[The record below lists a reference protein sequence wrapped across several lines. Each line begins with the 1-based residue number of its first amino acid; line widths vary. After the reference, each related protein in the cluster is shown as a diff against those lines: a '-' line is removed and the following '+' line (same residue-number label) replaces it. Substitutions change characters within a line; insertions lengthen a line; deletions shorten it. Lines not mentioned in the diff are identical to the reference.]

1 MMNFNFN
8 KWNTILGWTT
18 FTIALITY
26 SLTVEPTMSFWDCGE
41 YISTAAKL
49 EVGHPPG
56 APLFQI
62 LGAFFAMFASSKET
76 VALMVNMLSVFSSA
90 FTILFMFWSSTLLLK
105 KIISQYT
112 EIDKSKAIVILG
124 SSLVGSLAFTF
135 SDSFWSSAVE
145 AEVYAMASLFIAL
158 LFWLGL
164 RWEQDMHTPRGNRW
178 LLLISLLVGLSFGV
192 HFMAL
197 LTIPA
202 IGFLYY
208 FKNYKTI
215 TVMNFIIANIII
227 VAILLFIFK
236 LLLPFTLAFFGKME
250 IFMVNDFGMPFN
262 SGTIIAL
269 LLIIAFFYF
278 GLRYTRQK
286 IYPFLNTSLL
296 CVLFVLI
303 GFSVWM
309 MLPIRANA
317 NVVINENKPSD
328 AAEVLAYYNREQYGV
343 NPLFYGPQYTDAFA
357 GLDKDEPYL
366 DKAPNYERDYKS
378 GKYVIVNNYKYAE
391 QNSDNAQKAFLP
403 RMWSTDHID
412 NYIQFTGVPKVK
424 LNENYPF
431 EEELAKYG
439 VKIDTLSE
447 EQIFMFVG
455 ELKEKINKDI
465 SYLKSAYEQRKIDEE
480 DYISNI
486 KKYGDYIT
494 VEKPSTWDNFS
505 FMIEYQFGYMYGR
518 YLLWNFVGK
527 QNDIQGK
534 YDNLDGNWLSG
545 IKFID
550 EVRLGKGTQENL
562 PDDVKNNKGRNLYY
576 FLPFFIGLI
585 GLMYHAQ
592 KDLKSFYVL
601 LALFLFTSIAL
612 KIFLNERPFEPRE
625 RDYALVGSFYV
636 FAIWI
641 GFGVYA
647 IYEIIAEKVK
657 SKLVG
662 PIVIGACLLAAPIL
676 MASQNWDDHSR
687 ANKYT
692 AIAMAKNYLESC
704 DKNAILYTIGDN
716 DTFPLWYAQEIEGVR
731 TDIKIVNT
739 QLFMTDWYIDQMKLK
754 TYKSDGLPISFKH
767 SEYVGDKLDYVIHKP
782 RTNNRWN
789 IKDLINFIKL
799 PKSIH
804 KLEYQDPETGEVI
817 ETGQI
822 IHFYPT
828 NKVRIPVDKNT
839 IIKNKVV
846 NPKYYDSIV
855 PFIDIDIKGGLFKNR
870 LMMLDILANNDWK
883 RPIYFTGG
891 SFGDDD
897 YLWMKDY
904 LQLDG
909 LVYKL
914 VPIKTSIDKEKPYG
928 DMGDIDSDKMYDIIM
943 KWSWGNGDL
952 TTIYHDP
959 ETRKNSISYRTNMA
973 RLMEQLIN
981 EGKTGKAKKIIDLAL
996 TKMPMDYYGYYT
1008 MAEPFASGYYKLG
1021 EKAKARELLERL
1033 MTKYKQSL
1041 TYYSNIEPSIQ
1052 NGIASD
1058 IITDIERYRSLL
1070 MVMKDR
1076 GDMVFY
1082 NKNKPVFNSFVQ
1094 RFTRFGRDL
1103 E

>member
-8 KWNTILGWTT
+8 KWNTILGWVT

-26 SLTVEPTMSFWDCGE
+26 TLTVEPTVSFWDCGE

-62 LGAFFAMFASSKET
+62 LGAFFSMFATSKET

-90 FTILFMFWSSTLLLK
+90 FTILFMFWSSSILLR
-105 KIISQYT
+105 KIISNFT
-112 EIDKSKAIVILG
+112 EIDKNKSIVILG
-124 SSLVGSLAFTF
+124 SSFVGSLAFTF

-145 AEVYAMASLFIAL
+145 AEVYAMASLFIAI

-164 RWEQDMHTPRGNRW
+164 RWEQDMHAPRGNRW
-178 LLLISLLVGLSFGV
+178 LLVISLLVGLSFGV

-215 TVMNFIIANIII
+215 TVKNFIIANIII

-236 LLLPFTLAFFGKME
+236 LLLPYTLAFFGKME
-250 IFMVNDFGMPFN
+250 IFMVNDFGLPFN
-262 SGTIIAL
+262 SGSIIAL
-269 LLIIAFFYF
+269 LLIVSFFYF
-278 GLRYTRQK
+278 GLKYSSQK
-286 IYPFLNTSLL
+286 ELPTVNTGLLSLL
-296 CVLFVLI
+296 FLLL

-357 GLDKDEPYL
+357 GLDEEEPYL
-366 DKAPNYERDYKS
+366 DKAPNYERDYKT
-378 GKYVIVNNYKYAE
+378 GKYVIVNNYKNAE
-391 QNSDNAQKAFLP
+391 QNSDNAQKAVLP
-403 RMWSTDHID
+403 RLWSTDHID
-412 NYIQFTGVPKVK
+412 NYIQFTGVPDVK
-424 LNENYPF
+424 LNQAYRYEQD
-431 EEELAKYG
+431 LAQYG
-439 VKIDTLSE
+439 VNIDTLSE
-447 EQIFMFVG
+447 EQVG
-455 ELKEKINKDI
+455 MAVEQLREEMNKNI
-465 SYLKSAYEQRKIDEE
+465 SELKSAYAQKKIDEE
-480 DYISNI
+480 DYINYL

-494 VEKPSTWDNFS
+494 VEKPSTWENIS

-534 YDNLDGNWLSG
+534 YDNLDGNWISG

-550 EVRLGKGTQENL
+550 EIHLGKGTQENL
-562 PDDVKNNKGRNLYY
+562 PEDIQKNKGRNVYY

-585 GLMYHAQ
+585 GLMFHAQ

-601 LALFLFTSIAL
+601 LALFLFNSIAL

-647 IYEIIAEKVK
+647 IYEILAEYIK
-657 SKLVG
+657 SKILG
-662 PIVIGACLLAAPIL
+662 PLVIGLCLLAAPIL
-676 MASQNWDDHSR
+676 MGSQNWDDHNR
-687 ANKYT
+687 ADKYT
-692 AIAMAKNYLESC
+692 ALAMAKNYLNSC

-716 DTFPLWYAQEIEGVR
+716 DTFPLWYVQEIEGYR
-731 TDIKIVNT
+731 TDVKIVNT
-739 QLFMTDWYIDQMKLK
+739 QLFMTDWYIDQMKFLTNK
-754 TYKSDGLPISFKH
+754 ADGLPISFKH
-767 SEYVGDKLDYVIHKP
+767 SEYVGDKLDYVAHVPK
-782 RTNNRWN
+782 TDARWN
-789 IKDLINFIKL
+789 IKDFIDFIKN
-799 PKSIH
+799 PKSTRE
-804 KLEYQDPETGEVI
+804 LPN
-817 ETGQI
+817 GQT

-828 NKVRIPVDKNT
+828 NKLRIPVNKNQ

-846 NPKYYDSIV
+846 NPKHYDSIV
-855 PFIDIDIKGGLFKNR
+855 PFIDMDIKGGAMYKNR
-870 LMMLDILANNDWK
+870 LMMLDVIANNNWE

-897 YLWMKDY
+897 YLWMKNY

-914 VPIKTSIDKEKPYG
+914 VPLKTEIDKENRY
-928 DMGDIDSDKMYDIIM
+928 DMGNIDSEKMYDIVM
-943 KWSWGNGDL
+943 SWEWGNGESN
-952 TTIYHDP
+952 TIYHDP

-973 RLMEQLIN
+973 RLVETLLL
-981 EGKTGKAKKIIDLAL
+981 EGKTKKAETIIDLAL
-996 TKMPMDYYGYYT
+996 SKMPIDYYGYYT
-1008 MAEPFASGYYKLG
+1008 MVEPFAAAYYKLG
-1021 EKAKARELLERL
+1021 EKKKAREILKKL
-1033 MTKYKQSL
+1033 MKKYEDNL
-1041 TYYSNIEPSIQ
+1041 TYYSGISYTIQ
-1052 NGIASD
+1052 NGIGSD
-1058 IITDIERYRSLL
+1058 IVTDIERYRSLL
-1070 MVMKDR
+1070 LVMKDNKDL
-1076 GDMVFY
+1076 GFY
-1082 NKNKPVFNSFVQ
+1082 YKYKPIFNSKAE
-1094 RFTRFGRDL
+1094 RFARFGIDL

>member
-1 MMNFNFN
+1 MNFNFN

-18 FTIALITY
+18 FAIALITY

-62 LGAFFAMFASSKET
+62 LGAFFAMFAFNKET

-90 FTILFMFWSSTLLLK
+90 FTILFMFWSSTILLK

-112 EIDKSKAIVILG
+112 EIDKNKAIVILG
-124 SSLVGSLAFTF
+124 SSFVGSLAFTF

-208 FKNYKTI
+208 FKNFKTI
-215 TVMNFIIANIII
+215 TIKNFIIANIII

-236 LLLPFTLAFFGKME
+236 LLLPYTLAFFGKME
-250 IFMVNDFGMPFN
+250 IFMVNSIGLPFN
-262 SGTIIAL
+262 SGTIFAL
-269 LLIIAFFYF
+269 LLIVAFFYF
-278 GLRYTRQK
+278 GLKYTREK
-286 IYPFLNTSLL
+286 GHPFYNTGLL

-303 GFSVWM
+303 GFSIWM

-343 NPLFYGPQYTDAFA
+343 NPLFYGPQYTDTFA

-366 DKAPNYERDYKS
+366 DKAPNYERDYRT
-378 GKYVIVNNYKYAE
+378 GKYVIVNNYKNAE
-391 QNSDNAQKAFLP
+391 QNSDNAQKAILP
-403 RMWSTDHID
+403 RLWSTDHVD
-412 NYIQFTGVPKVK
+412 NYIQFTGVPKVE
-424 LNENYPF
+424 LNQNYPY
-431 EEELAKYG
+431 EDDLAQYG
-439 VKIDTLSE
+439 VNIDSLSE
-447 EQIFMFVG
+447 EQVAMAAG
-455 ELKEKINKDI
+455 QLKDEMSKTV
-465 SYLKSAYEQRKIDEE
+465 SEFKSAYAHKKIDNE
-480 DYISNI
+480 DYVSFL

-494 VEKPSTWDNFS
+494 VEKPSAWDNFS
-505 FMIEYQFGYMYGR
+505 FMVEYQFGYMYGR
-518 YLLWNFVGK
+518 YLLWNFVGR
-527 QNDIQGK
+527 QNDVQGK

-545 IKFID
+545 INFID
-550 EVRLGKGTQENL
+550 EIHLGKGTQQNL
-562 PDDVKNNKGRNLYY
+562 PDDVKNNKGRNVY
-576 FLPFFIGLI
+576 FFFPFLIGLI

-647 IYEIIAEKVK
+647 IYEMIAEKVN
-657 SKLVG
+657 STLVG
-662 PIVIGACLLAAPIL
+662 PIVIASCLLAAPIL

-687 ANKYT
+687 AQKYT
-692 AIAMAKNYLESC
+692 ALAMAKNYLESC
-704 DKNAILYTIGDN
+704 DQNAILYTIGDN
-716 DTFPLWYAQEIEGVR
+716 DTFPLWYAQEIEGIR

-739 QLFMTDWYIDQMKLK
+739 QLFMTDWYIDQMKFK

-767 SEYVGDKLDYVIHKP
+767 SEYVGDKLDYVAHIPK
-782 RTNNRWN
+782 TEARWN
-789 IKDLINFIKL
+789 IKDFIAFIKN
-799 PKSIH
+799 PKSTV
-804 KLEYQDPETGEVI
+804 EMSN
-817 ETGQI
+817 GQT

-828 NKVRIPVDKNT
+828 NKIRIPIDKNN

-846 NPKYYDSIV
+846 DSKYYDSIV
-855 PFIDIDIKGGLFKNR
+855 PYIDLDVKGSAMYKNR
-870 LMMLDILANNDWK
+870 LMALDVLANNDWK

-914 VPIKTSIDKEKPYG
+914 VPIKTPIDKENPY
-928 DMGDIDSDKMYDIIM
+928 DMGDIDSDKMYDLVL

-981 EGKTGKAKKIIDLAL
+981 EGKTAKAKKIIDLTL
-996 TKMPMDYYGYYT
+996 SKMPMDFYGYYT
-1008 MAEPFASGYYKLG
+1008 MVEPFASGYYKLG

-1041 TYYSNIEPSIQ
+1041 TYYSNIQPSIQ

-1070 MVMKDR
+1070 IVMKDQ
-1076 GDMVFY
+1076 GDVTFY
-1082 NKNKPVFNSFVQ
+1082 NKNKPTFNSFVQ
-1094 RFTRFGRDL
+1094 RFTRFGREL

>member
-8 KWNTILGWTT
+8 KWNTILGWTA
-18 FTIALITY
+18 FTISLITF

-41 YISTAAKL
+41 YIATAAKL

-62 LGAFFAMFASSKET
+62 LGAFFALFAPNKET
-76 VALMVNMLSVFSSA
+76 IALMVNMMSVFSSA
-90 FTILFMFWSSTLLLK
+90 FTILFMFWSSSIILK
-105 KIISQYT
+105 RVVSSYT
-112 EIDKSKAIVILG
+112 EFDKSKAIVVLG
-124 SSLVGSLAFTF
+124 ASFVGSLALTF
-135 SDSFWSSAVE
+135 SDSFWFNAVE

-164 RWEQDMHTPRGNRW
+164 RWEQDMHTPKGNRW
-178 LLLISLLVGLSFGV
+178 LLLISLIIGLSFGV

-202 IGFLYY
+202 IGFLYF

-215 TVMNFIIANIII
+215 TLKSFIIANVII
-227 VAILLFIFK
+227 VAVLLFIFK
-236 LLLPFTLAFFGKME
+236 LLLPYTLAFFGKME
-250 IFMVNDFGMPFN
+250 IFMVNSIGLPFN
-262 SGTIIAL
+262 SGTIFST
-269 LLIIAFFYF
+269 LLIIVFFYF
-278 GLRYTRQK
+278 GLKYTREK
-286 IYPFLNTSLL
+286 GHPFYNTVLL
-296 CVLFVLI
+296 CILFVLI
-303 GFSVWM
+303 GFSTWM

-343 NPLFYGPQYTDAFA
+343 NPLFYGPQYTDTFA
-357 GLDKDEPYL
+357 GLDKDQPYL
-366 DKAPNYERDYKS
+366 DKAPNYERDYKT
-378 GKYVIVNNYKYAE
+378 GKYIIVNNYKNAE
-391 QNSDNAQKAFLP
+391 QNTDDNQKAVLP
-403 RMWSTDHID
+403 RLWSTDHIE
-412 NYIQFTGVPKVK
+412 NYIQFTGVPKFT
-424 LNENYPF
+424 LNKNYPY
-431 EEELAKYG
+431 EEDLAQYG
-439 VKIDTLSE
+439 VDIDSLSE
-447 EQIFMFVG
+447 EQVVMAVG
-455 ELKEKINKDI
+455 QLKEEMQKTINEFKN
-465 SYLKSAYEQRKIDEE
+465 AYNQKQIDNE
-480 DYISNI
+480 DYIAFL
-486 KKYGDYIT
+486 KKYSDYII
-494 VEKPSTWDNFS
+494 VEKPSTWDNIS

-518 YLLWNFVGK
+518 YLLWNFVGR

-550 EVRLGKGTQENL
+550 EIHLGKGIQENL
-562 PDDVKNNKGRNLYY
+562 PDDVINNKGRNVYY
-576 FLPFFIGLI
+576 FLPFIIGLI

-592 KDLKSFYVL
+592 RDLKSFYVL
-601 LALFLFTSIAL
+601 LVLFLFTGLAL
-612 KIFLNERPFEPRE
+612 KIYLNERPFEPRE

-636 FAIWI
+636 FALWI

-647 IYEIIAEKVK
+647 IYEIISEYIK
-657 SKLVG
+657 SKIVG
-662 PIVIGACLLAAPIL
+662 PVVITACLLAAPIL
-676 MASQNWDDHSR
+676 MAAKNWDDHDRSNR
-687 ANKYT
+687 YT
-692 AIAMAKNYLESC
+692 ATAMAKNYLNSC
-704 DKNAILYTIGDN
+704 EKNAILFTIGDN

-731 TDIKIVNT
+731 PDIKIINT
-739 QLFMTDWYIDQMKLK
+739 QLFMTDWNIDQSKFK
-754 TYKSDGLPISFKH
+754 TYEAEGLPISFEH
-767 SEYVGDKLDYVIHKP
+767 HEYVGDNLDYVARIPK
-782 RTNNRWN
+782 TDARWD
-789 IKDLINFIKL
+789 IKDFINFIKN
-799 PKSIH
+799 PKSTVV
-804 KLEYQDPETGEVI
+804 LQN
-817 ETGQI
+817 GQT

-828 NKVRIPVDKNT
+828 NKIRIPVDKNA

-846 NPKYYDSIV
+846 DAKYYDSIV
-855 PFIDIDIKGGLFKNR
+855 PYIDVDIKGSAIYKNR
-870 LMMLDILANNDWK
+870 LMMLDVIANNDWK

-914 VPIKTSIDKEKPYG
+914 VPVKTPIDKENPF
-928 DMGDIDSDKMYDIIM
+928 DMGQIDSKKMYEIVK
-943 KWSWGNGDL
+943 KWDWGNGES
-952 TTIYHDP
+952 TSIYHDP

-973 RLMEQLIN
+973 RLMQQFIN
-981 EGKTGKAKKIIDLAL
+981 EGNKQDAKKIIELAL

-1008 MAEPFASGYYKLG
+1008 MVEPFAGGYYEVG

-1033 MTKYKQSL
+1033 MTKYKQNL
-1041 TYYSNIEPSIQ
+1041 KYYAGIQPSIQ
-1052 NGIASD
+1052 DGIASD

-1076 GDMVFY
+1076 GDLEFY